1 MVKAE
6 SSESSEPSR
15 RRRFAWLSHPLVLL
29 LIGGA
34 FTAGITNYLVPSITR
49 QWQNHDKELELKSG
63 IVTKINGAA
72 FGFFE
77 SIRSIEYAAKPKTLE
92 PLDRAYV
99 RWLTS
104 TAVIS
109 AEMNTYFPSRAFN
122 NDFTELYLT
131 AQVIYALFKTSN
143 SAGRNEVIIENPALF
158 DHQSFK
164 NIVAEPL
171 QEVDINQEWYRYDAD
186 VSRLESVIAGR
197 VGKLT
202 DDILR
207 AHSSL

>member
-1 MVKAE
+1 MDKTT
-6 SSESSEPSR
+6 SSVPSEPSQSR
-15 RRRFAWLSHPLVLL
+15 RWAFLSHPLVLL

-49 QWQNHDKELELKSG
+49 NWQNHDKELELKSSL
-63 IVTKINGAA
+63 VREVNHSA
-72 FGFFE
+72 FDFFE
-77 SIRSIEYAAKPKTLE
+77 SIRLIEYAGKPKTLE

-109 AEMNTYFPSRAFN
+109 AEMNTYFPNQAINDDFN
-122 NDFTELYLT
+122 AVFKTT
-131 AQVIYALFKTSN
+131 QVIYALFKTSN
-143 SAGRNEVIIENPALF
+143 PTGRKVLMTENPGLF
-158 DHQSFK
+158 DHHVFQ

-171 QEVDINQEWYRYDAD
+171 QEVDINQEWYRYDVD
-186 VSRLESVIAGR
+186 VSELEAIMGER